1 MIDIQSLDIA
11 QLERLRDAINRRILQ
26 MRRTEGLTLP
36 ELLHLFEEVKL
47 TLQDQGKQWLSLERW
62 QWTDGGI
69 KFWLNPNDQDLYNAG
84 WFTIDELIAWT
95 HDTGPV
101 MIEELEEEDLVEEG
115 PYQQTGGV
123 SITWLP
129 RSHGANTADE
139 DSVTLRLM

>member
-36 ELLHLFEEVKL
+36 ELLHLFEEVKM
-47 TLQDQGKQWLSLERW
+47 TLQDQGKHWLSLERW
-62 QWTDGGI
+62 QWMDGGI

-95 HDTGPV
+95 HDAGPI
-101 MIEELEEEDLVEEG
+101 MIEEDLVEEG
-115 PYQQTGGV
+115 PYQQAGGV

-129 RSHGANTADE
+129 RSSGVSGTGE
-139 DSVTLRLM
+139 DNLQLRLI

>member
-11 QLERLRDAINRRILQ
+11 QLESLRDAINRRILQ

-36 ELLHLFEEVKL
+36 ELLRLFEEVKM
-47 TLQDQGKQWLSLERW
+47 TLQDQGKHWLSLERW
-62 QWTDGGI
+62 QWMDGGI

-95 HDTGPV
+95 HDTGPI
-101 MIEELEEEDLVEEG
+101 MIEELDEDMVEDG

-129 RSHGANTADE
+129 RSSGTPTAGE
-139 DSVTLRLM
+139 DNVRLRLI